1 MKSHLIEGFDYDL
14 WANLQWVECLPNLPF
29 ADKAKEILHHIA
41 KAQQIWV
48 ERSYGSGETPVLT
61 DNLKEN
67 FQLTTTAWKELIDI
81 CDPNAYVAYEREGVI
96 HHQMIVDIARHVI
109 NHGTYHRGHLRGLC
123 DAAGITNFPE
133 TDYIRYIRET
143 H

>member
-1 MKSHLIEGFDYDL
+1 MKNHLIEGFEYDL
-14 WANLQWVECLPNLPF
+14 WANLLWLETVPKLPF
-29 ADKAKEILHHIA
+29 AEHALEVLHHVA
-41 KAQQIWV
+41 RAQQIWA
-48 ERSYGSGETPVLT
+48 ERSYGSGELPVLT
-61 DNLKEN
+61 DDIKQNLHST
-67 FQLTTTAWKELIDI
+67 FAAWKELLSI

-123 DAAGITNFPE
+123 DAAGITDFPE

-143 H
+143 Q

>member
-1 MKSHLIEGFDYDL
+1 MKSHLIEGFEYDL
-14 WANLQWVECLPNLPF
+14 WANLHWIEALPNLPF
-29 ADKAKEILHHIA
+29 SEKATQILNHIA
-41 KAQQIWV
+41 MAQRIWV
-48 ERSYGSGETPVLT
+48 ERSYGSGEVPAFGSDLR
-61 DNLKEN
+61 EN
-67 FQLTTTAWKELIDI
+67 FRIVHDAWKDLIQI

-123 DAAGITNFPE
+123 DAAGITDFPE
-133 TDYIRYIRET
+133 TDYIRYVREQ